1 MLRMPL
7 SRRVIG
13 LVSLPQRC
21 RRARASAG
29 TLGSRH
35 EPTPMQTTLVLR
47 RTMSVASA
55 SPHSYSF
62 LDLTGPH
69 RGPPYAQYGHGR
81 HIMGIYNQHARRRTM
96 LHYVTP
102 DSAQSS
108 GEISRRA
115 NKGFH
120 HLEIIVIS

>member
-1 MLRMPL
+1 MLQMPL

-13 LVSLPQRC
+13 LVSLPERC
-21 RRARASAG
+21 SRARASAG

-47 RTMSVASA
+47 PTMRVTSA

-69 RGPPYAQYGHGR
+69 RPPPYGQYGHAR
-81 HIMGIYNQHARRRTM
+81 HIMGLYDQQAR
-96 LHYVTP
+96 
-102 DSAQSS
+102 
-108 GEISRRA
+108 
-115 NKGFH
+115 
-120 HLEIIVIS
+120 